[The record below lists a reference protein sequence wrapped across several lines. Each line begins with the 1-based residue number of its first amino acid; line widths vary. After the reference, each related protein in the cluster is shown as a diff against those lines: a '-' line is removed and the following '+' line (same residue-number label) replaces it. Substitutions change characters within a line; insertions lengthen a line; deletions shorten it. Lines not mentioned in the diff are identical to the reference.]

1 MLSPIRS
8 HPCEESKSCGD
19 AASPR
24 SGLSE
29 GKESGFET
37 ANFEP
42 NETEAHLIMEEEIEQ
57 MRQRVLAAVGEESS
71 KKKKYRLSAE
81 KQGKAGE
88 KKRGRKGLQGSDK
101 AVKRRE
107 RSLAALD
114 KENINSCN
122 VPLVHAFEVCE
133 LFA

>member
-1 MLSPIRS
+1 MTENESQNEARNFFLLRRHQIEMLSPIRS

-57 MRQRVLAAVGEESS
+57 MR
-71 KKKKYRLSAE
+71 
-81 KQGKAGE
+81 
-88 KKRGRKGLQGSDK
+88 
-101 AVKRRE
+101 
-107 RSLAALD
+107 
-114 KENINSCN
+114 
-122 VPLVHAFEVCE
+122 
-133 LFA
+133 